1 MNKLYESAPGIHV
14 VFYLSFIKTQ
24 GKDIFT
30 FLAYV
35 LVEYANYKANKTL
48 GTRNILNSLKKCV
61 LLSQNYLRL
70 ISES

>member
-1 MNKLYESAPGIHV
+1 MNKLYESAPGIYV

-48 GTRNILNSLKKCV
+48 GTRNIF
-61 LLSQNYLRL
+61 
-70 ISES
+70 

>member
-1 MNKLYESAPGIHV
+1 MNKLYESAPGIYV

-48 GTRNILNSLKKCV
+48 GTHNIF
-61 LLSQNYLRL
+61 
-70 ISES
+70 